1 MRVTKIKDQIPFQS
15 PVQPTQLTLE
25 SQIQFDCHPG
35 ISCFNACCKNIDIT
49 LTPYDILRLKKHLG
63 LTSPEFAARFT
74 RPFEMDHHGMPGL
87 KLLTKPGTTEC
98 VFLRES
104 GCSVYED
111 RPAACRYYA
120 LGIMGV
126 RKKDASAVDDIYFL
140 VKEAHCRGHEEPKT
154 LTVGQYRQE
163 QGVELYDEMNRDWR
177 DIIIKKRSSGPTIGT
192 PSERSFQLFDMCSY
206 DLDSFREFIQS
217 PGFQALFQVDPQSFQ
232 QLKTDDETLLRF
244 AMAFLKQVLFGE
256 ENIPMK
262 PDGREERLAERRALY
277 GERRR
282 KAVENY
288 KSSQE
293 AQWQAEEG

>member
-1 MRVTKIKDQIPFQS
+1 MPATKPNDQIPIQS

-25 SQIQFDCHPG
+25 SQIQFHCHPG
-35 ISCFNACCKNIDIT
+35 ISCFNACCKSIDIT
-49 LTPYDILRLKKHLG
+49 LTPYDILRLKQHLG
-63 LTSPEFAARFT
+63 LTSQEFVARFT
-74 RPFEMDHHGMPGL
+74 MPFEMDHHGMPGL
-87 KLLTKPGTTEC
+87 KLLTRPGTTEC

-120 LGIMGV
+120 LGSMGM
-126 RKKDASAVDDIYFL
+126 RKKDASGVEDIYFL
-140 VKEAHCRGHEEPKT
+140 VKEAHCRGHEEPRT
-154 LTVGQYRQE
+154 LTVAEYRQE
-163 QGVELYDEMNRDWR
+163 QGVEPYDEMNRDWR
-177 DIIIKKRSSGPTIGT
+177 DIIIKKRSSGPTLGN

-217 PGFQALFQVDPQSFQ
+217 AGFQSLFQVDPQSLR
-232 QLKTDDETLLRF
+232 QLKADDEALLRF

-256 ENIPMK
+256 KNIPMK
-262 PDGREERLAERRALY
+262 PDGREKRLAERHALY
-277 GERRR
+277 EERKR

-288 KSSQE
+288 RSSQE